1 MKHLQWLDKILEVQ
15 RQHNRVNS
23 NHLLLAWTQLPFKQQ
38 RLISKTQNGK
48 KAVAPCQVPFGGT
61 ACQRLEGTRG
71 WYLAKSN
78 EP

>member
-48 KAVAPCQVPFGGT
+48 KSSCSLPSSIWRHCMSEVRGDKRVVFGKI
-61 ACQRLEGTRG
+61 Q
-71 WYLAKSN
+71 
-78 EP
+78 

>member
-23 NHLLLAWTQLPFKQQ
+23 NHLLLAWTQLPFKQHLFQ
-38 RLISKTQNGK
+38 KPKMAKKT
-48 KAVAPCQVPFGGT
+48 VAPCQVPFGGT

>member
-23 NHLLLAWTQLPFKQQ
+23 DHLLLAWTQLPFKQQ

-48 KAVAPCQVPFGGT
+48 KKQ
-61 ACQRLEGTRG
+61 LL
-71 WYLAKSN
+71 LAKFHL
-78 EP
+78 EALHVRG